1 MQRAAQRV
9 RRRRRWAW
17 SVLFFRCRV
26 FAGCLPGFCREFL
39 FLGSKKLFYH
49 RETSMNLNPTCF
61 WMPKQR
67 AFASFASTHESFPP
81 HFASFAPALISCLPC
96 FLATF
101 PFRVIYH
108 TFAFL
113 PALFG
118 QGTYSMLYASVRVRP
133 PPLSRHLSSVA

>member
-26 FAGCLPGFCREFL
+26 FAGLFAGVLPGFCREFL

-101 PFRVIYH
+101 PSRVIYH
-108 TFAFL
+108 TFRSLCACFAFL
-113 PALFG
+113 PALF
-118 QGTYSMLYASVRVRP
+118 SLLP
-133 PPLSRHLSSVA
+133 CDSSSNPILT